1 LIAKRDIE
9 IRNTKLYRME
19 KKKKKLC
26 EYLRGSLL
34 GGPKS
39 IHSNYM
45 IVEILV
51 KILVLERKIL

>member
-19 KKKKKLC
+19 KKKKLC